1 MIRQLDKIYRLD
13 HAVSKTQKVVLSAFE
28 ISADQL
34 KYKANYI
41 SEKIKRKLKMARNIS
56 KESLEQKIEKNRKGD

>member
-1 MIRQLDKIYRLD
+1 M
-13 HAVSKTQKVVLSAFE
+13 SKTQKVVLSAFE

>member
-1 MIRQLDKIYRLD
+1 MD

-41 SEKIKRKLKMARNIS
+41 SEKIKRKLKMVRNIS
-56 KESLEQKIEKNRKGD
+56 KESLEQKIEKNRKGYLP